1 MLNLMPASV
10 QTHMFEMLKS
20 AELKKQDR
28 SGLTS
33 SRSAVK
39 SELAE
44 AGQRSPSQSPL
55 QPRRVSESPCDNV
68 TSIASTVDLTALESP
83 SYQSTRPNKFN
94 LEQTAS
100 ALLSIGK
107 TESPEGK
114 TTSQGDDNQDGQN
127 EKVVFTSKGMF
138 RVGDVEVDR
147 QYNRI
152 SGGRCVSLI

>member
-1 MLNLMPASV
+1 MLKLVPASV

-20 AELKKQDR
+20 AEMKKQDK
-28 SGLTS
+28 SGSIS

-44 AGQRSPSQSPL
+44 AGKRSLSQSPL

-68 TSIASTVDLTALESP
+68 TSIASTVDLTALGSP
-83 SYQSTRPNKFN
+83 SNQRLRPNKFN

-107 TESPEGK
+107 TESAEGN
-114 TTSQGDDNQDGQN
+114 TTSQGDDSQDGQD

-152 SGGRCVSLI
+152 GRGRCVSLI